1 MILIDTLEITSYDK
15 TQWQI
20 VVIKVSGQ
28 KTPVIHATE
37 FVYRT
42 SVNFEICHAF
52 LWFLPYSFIL
62 LVSLKSMTSGD

>member
-28 KTPVIHATE
+28 KKTLIHATE

-52 LWFLPYSFIL
+52 FWVFTIL
-62 LVSLKSMTSGD
+62 FYTLGQSEKHD